1 MNTALDNI
9 LDGLRRDVPTQQQR
23 VPLPQLMTSPH
34 YEVPC
39 ISMVEYL
46 KRSDKNGI
54 VAEFKRSSPSKGDY
68 RLDSDL
74 AETTRGY
81 MQAGCS
87 GLSILTEPLFF
98 KGSLDDLKLARSQHL
113 CPILRKD
120 FILFPYQVHEAR
132 AAGAD
137 VILLIASLL
146 DKNRVRDLANMAHD
160 LGMQVLLECHT
171 EEDLD
176 SWISSIQMVGVN
188 SRVATLKT
196 DGLFEAMV
204 KKLPRKRR
212 GWQKVALKAQVTLPF
227 CVNQDTLAFSLGMP
241 SYGQACR
248 TRHVRRWPVSFRLS
262 QHHHEALQHQS
273 MRNDLRSKCD
283 EGFGP

>member
-98 KGSLDDLKLARSQHL
+98 L
-113 CPILRKD
+113 
-120 FILFPYQVHEAR
+120 
-132 AAGAD
+132 
-137 VILLIASLL
+137 
-146 DKNRVRDLANMAHD
+146 
-160 LGMQVLLECHT
+160 
-171 EEDLD
+171 
-176 SWISSIQMVGVN
+176 
-188 SRVATLKT
+188 
-196 DGLFEAMV
+196 
-204 KKLPRKRR
+204 
-212 GWQKVALKAQVTLPF
+212 
-227 CVNQDTLAFSLGMP
+227 
-241 SYGQACR
+241 
-248 TRHVRRWPVSFRLS
+248 
-262 QHHHEALQHQS
+262 
-273 MRNDLRSKCD
+273 
-283 EGFGP
+283 

>member
-1 MNTALDNI
+1 MTALDNI
-9 LDGLRRDVPTQQQR
+9 FSLRRDVPTQQQR

-54 VAEFKRSSPSKGDY
+54 VAEFKRSSPSKGDD
-68 RLDSDL
+68 RLYSDL

-160 LGMQVLLECHT
+160 LGMQVLLECHGGGLGLVDFLHPNGWCQFKKFGHT
-171 EEDLD
+171 ENRCD
-176 SWISSIQMVGVN
+176 QTMV
-188 SRVATLKT
+188 
-196 DGLFEAMV
+196 
-204 KKLPRKRR
+204 KLPREATW
-212 GWQKVALKAQVTLPF
+212 WQKVALKAQVTLPF
-227 CVNQDTLAFSLGMP
+227 CANQDTLAFSLGMP

-248 TRHVRRWPVSFRLS
+248 TRHVRRWPVSFGLTTS
-262 QHHHEALQHQS
+262 
-273 MRNDLRSKCD
+273 
-283 EGFGP
+283 P

>member
-146 DKNRVRDLANMAHD
+146 DKNRVRDLAKMAHD

-188 SRVATLKT
+188 SRNLATLKT
-196 DGLFEAMV
+196 DVTLFETMV
-204 KKLPRKRR
+204 KKLPREAT
-212 GWQKVALKAQVTLPF
+212 WVAESGIASASDIAVLRQSGYSGFLIG
-227 CVNQDTLAFSLGMP
+227 DAF
-241 SYGQACR
+241 
-248 TRHVRRWPVSFRLS
+248 
-262 QHHHEALQHQS
+262 
-273 MRNDLRSKCD
+273 LRSSLPHKACAKMAR
-283 EGFGP
+283 ELQTLTTSP